1 MRRIYYNVITN
12 NLLNYLPSRILIILN
27 SLLIIPILT
36 LNLGPKEISIY
47 LIAIQI
53 LNLICTCSYDW
64 TSKAVLRFYE
74 KYNINNQLK
83 EFLST
88 IFWLSVFLYG
98 LILLLYFLLK
108 DFVFQKYSVSNTIFL
123 STLILIIP
131 CGIRQTLYQILRIKN
146 EFKLYTISIIIY
158 YTSFIF
164 LFLALVKF
172 NQTAL
177 SIIFAMNIAITFIDI
192 LIIKKITLND
202 IIEFSLNKSILK
214 EILIYSFPLVFT
226 NTGYWVIFHISKLI
240 FQNLQEF
247 QSTATVGIAW
257 TLSNSIMQPLVTLF
271 TFATFPI
278 IFKKFE
284 LNKKIKRYLTK
295 NIQLYIVLLLPAV
308 FTFCFFP
315 TEITKLVVPEQYGKV
330 ALLIPFFSLTVFLH
344 EFLKISNIKYHLKN
358 KTYIETGISFL
369 TVIFTYKINIFL
381 INRYSVFG
389 AGIAMLLCE
398 ILLIIFN
405 FFIKNEARYGIK
417 YKPIFKTVFYTTIF
431 SGIWFC
437 AVKAL
442 GNNNEDNT
450 VLIIKLITFIL
461 LTYLTLF
468 HFKDRI
474 LS

>member
-1 MRRIYYNVITN
+1 MRYIYYNVITK

-36 LNLGPKEISIY
+36 LNLGTKELSIY

-74 KYNINNQLK
+74 KYNLNNQLK
-83 EFLST
+83 SFLST

-98 LILLLYFLLK
+98 LIFLLYFLLK
-108 DFVFQKYSVSNTIFL
+108 DFILHKYSIPHPIFL
-123 STLILIIP
+123 STLILVIP

-146 EFKLYTISIIIY
+146 KFKLYTISIIIY
-158 YTSFIF
+158 YTAFIL

-172 NQTAL
+172 IPNAL
-177 SIIFAMNIAITFIDI
+177 STITAMNIAIGFIDI
-192 LIIKKITLND
+192 IIIKKIALND
-202 IIEFSLNKSILK
+202 VIEFSFNKSILK

-226 NTGYWVIFHISKLI
+226 NMGYWVIFHISKLI
-240 FQNLQEF
+240 FQNFQEF

-271 TFATFPI
+271 TFVTFPI

-284 LNKKIKRYLTK
+284 LNKKIQRYLTK
-295 NIQLYIVLLLPAV
+295 NIQLYIALLLPTV
-308 FTFCFFP
+308 FTFCFFSK
-315 TEITKLVVPEQYGKV
+315 EITELVVPAQYGKV

-358 KTYIETGISFL
+358 TTYIETGISFL
-369 TVIFTYKINIFL
+369 TVIFTYQINIFL
-381 INRYSVFG
+381 INKYSIIG

-405 FFIKNEARYGIK
+405 LFTKSEAMYGIR
-417 YKPIFKTVFYTTIF
+417 YKPIFKTVFYTALF
-431 SGIWFC
+431 SGVWFC
-437 AVKAL
+437 AIQAL
-442 GNNNEDNT
+442 AKNTEDNT
-450 VLIIKLITFIL
+450 VLVIKLITFIL